1 MELRRE
7 IEITPIGKLNRLEV
21 EVEHDKG
28 GYNFYDGSIR
38 RKGIICRVR
47 PLSVREGSYSFLIDG
62 KTEHMGF
69 YVFLV
74 PCERKSPKKLE
85 KVANV
90 ILPMTEKIAEMFVNR
105 EYRGIADMMV
115 SAVGELNL

>member
-1 MELRRE
+1 MELRKE

-28 GYNFYDGSIR
+28 GYNFYDGSTR

-47 PLSVREGSYSFLIDG
+47 PLSRIGGLNSIIIDG

-74 PCERKSPKKLE
+74 PCDRKSPKKLE
-85 KVANV
+85 KVADV
-90 ILPMTEKIAEMFVNR
+90 ILPMTEKIGEMFVKG
-105 EYRGIADMMV
+105 EYRAIADMML